1 MNKEESLWNELFDTR
16 DKAVYQLK
24 ILIET
29 EWDSK
34 TVKNK
39 LIGLVSI
46 FDRLN
51 HEIGIEEEKNNV

>member
-1 MNKEESLWNELFDTR
+1 MNKEDSLWDELFDT
-16 DKAVYQLK
+16 KYEAVNQLK

-29 EWDSK
+29 DWDSK

-39 LIGLVSI
+39 LIGLVST

-51 HEIGIEEEKNNV
+51 HEINKVGNKK

>member
-1 MNKEESLWNELFDTR
+1 MNKEERLWDELHETKDE
-16 DKAVYQLK
+16 AVYQLK

-39 LIGLVSI
+39 LIGLVST
-46 FDRLN
+46 FDILN
-51 HEIGIEEEKNNV
+51 HEIGKVEKEK

>member
-1 MNKEESLWNELFDTR
+1 MNKEDRLWDELFDTK
-16 DKAVYQLK
+16 DKAVDQLK

-39 LIGLVSI
+39 LIGLVSTFNNLI
-46 FDRLN
+46 D
-51 HEIGIEEEKNNV
+51 EIGIEEKKK